1 MYVSNTARYL
11 GDSTAVAPVKHAHPG
26 TPQHCANLWRAAR
39 CYHPQL
45 SFAEFQRKFPKCAQ
59 TLQCGDN
66 RLPNGS
72 VVAIDCPAP
81 APRALGHVYLG
92 RLGTI
97 PACQDPPT
105 GMLIDCWN
113 AAVAKGLSGVDQ
125 ATLNRISTAYQR
137 LTRPDRLA
145 GLRGWVPRRGG
156 GMTWVHNRRPLGD
169 ITDFADTF
177 DPGSLINAPVPQPPS
192 SGTITDAQ
200 GNQIPAPAWVVP
212 SDLPPSP
219 IGIITQPA
227 PPPRIL
233 ENLQPTLPVVSA
245 QTLLAAAALP
255 NAPAVVKQA
264 AAQLPPGAGSSLS
277 SIFTGSAIAGIPNY
291 LLMGIGLFLVVIMAS
306 GGRRR

>member
-1 MYVSNTARYL
+1 MYLSNTARYL
-11 GDSTAVAPVKHAHPG
+11 GDSTAIAPVKHARSG
-26 TPQHCANLWRAAR
+26 PQHCADLWRAAR
-39 CYHPQL
+39 CYHPQIT
-45 SFAEFQRKFPKCAQ
+45 FAEFQRKFPKCANA
-59 TLQCGDN
+59 LQCGDN

-92 RLGTI
+92 RLGTV

-105 GMLIDCWN
+105 GLLIDCWN
-113 AAVAKGLSGVDQ
+113 AAVAKGLNGVDQ
-125 ATLNRISTAYQR
+125 ETLTRLSTAYQR
-137 LTRPDRLA
+137 LTRPGRLA
-145 GLRGWVPRRGG
+145 GLGRWVPAKRGG
-156 GMTWVHNRRPLGD
+156 MQWVNPQRLGADISD
-169 ITDFADTF
+169 ITSI
-177 DPGSLINAPVPQPPS
+177 DPSLLMAGSDW

-212 SDLPPSP
+212 SDLPPNP

-227 PPPRIL
+227 PPPKII

-255 NAPAVVKQA
+255 NAPTVVKQA
-264 AAQLPPGAGSSLS
+264 AAQLPQGAASSAS

-291 LLMGIGLFLVVIMAS
+291 LLMGLGLFFLVILAS
-306 GGRRR
+306 SGRRR